1 MIVSEIQRLVT
12 KPPRV
17 TKSTL
22 DAKSRTVSFVIPN
35 GMFYDYYSLKVSKEP
50 TGSSGLF
57 HRIEKLP
64 PVLADGLVI
73 FNKKI
78 YAVSRKDL
86 LRRRINV
93 STEYHVPVHQPIAE
107 TTVEP
112 VVEQPVTHNP
122 AGFEVLEDANMAWDE
137 QVRSLLYAH
146 DPEAW
151 YWETESATQPGRDDE
166 DGPVPDFE

>member
-22 DAKSRTVSFVIPN
+22 DAKSRTVSFVILN
-35 GMFYDYYSLKVSKEP
+35 GMFYDYYSMKVSKEP
-50 TGSSGLF
+50 ISPSGLF

-64 PVLADGLVI
+64 AVLADGLVI

-93 STEYHVPVHQPIAE
+93 STEYSIPVQQPVAA
-107 TTVEP
+107 TTIEP
-112 VVEQPVTHNP
+112 IVEQPVTHNP
-122 AGFEVLEDANMAWDE
+122 AGFEVLEDANVAWDE
-137 QVRSLLYAH
+137 QVRSLLHAH

-151 YWETESATQPGRDDE
+151 YWETESSAQPGRDDE
-166 DGPVPDFE
+166 DGSVSDSE